1 MNFPVYLDYNATTP
15 CDKRVVEAMLPF
27 FTRHFGNAASRIH
40 PFGWEAD
47 EGVEFAREQVAKLVG
62 AEPKEIVFTS
72 GATESDNLALKGVYQ
87 AYSGK
92 GNHIITVNTEHKA
105 VLDTCRHLEKEGAD
119 VTYLKVKPD
128 GFVDIGE
135 LEAAIKPET
144 VLIAVMYANN
154 ETGVIQPVKQI
165 GTIAKK
171 HGVLF
176 FSDATQAV
184 GKIAVNV
191 MEDEI
196 DIMAFSAHKMYGPK
210 GVGALYVRRKNPRVR
225 IAAQMDGGGHEK
237 GVRSGTLNV
246 TGIVGFGKACELAA
260 AEMQAEGQRLA
271 SLRNKFEKSILAVEG
286 TAVNGNISSR
296 LPHVSNIS
304 FGFVDGNA
312 LMIGLNKTIAV
323 SSGSAC
329 TSASPEPSHVL
340 KALGLDDELAHSSL
354 RFSLGRNTTETEI
367 DYAIELVTKT
377 VKNLRET
384 INI

>member
-1 MNFPVYLDYNATTP
+1 MT
-15 CDKRVVEAMLPF
+15 
-27 FTRHFGNAASRIH
+27 
-40 PFGWEAD
+40 
-47 EGVEFAREQVAKLVG
+47 
-62 AEPKEIVFTS
+62 
-72 GATESDNLALKGVYQ
+72 
-87 AYSGK
+87 
-92 GNHIITVNTEHKA
+92 
-105 VLDTCRHLEKEGAD
+105 
-119 VTYLKVKPD
+119 
-128 GFVDIGE
+128 
-135 LEAAIKPET
+135 
-144 VLIAVMYANN
+144 
-154 ETGVIQPVKQI
+154 
-165 GTIAKK
+165 
-171 HGVLF
+171 
-176 FSDATQAV
+176 
-184 GKIAVNV
+184 
-191 MEDEI
+191 
-196 DIMAFSAHKMYGPK
+196 AHKMYGPK

-340 KALGLDDELAHSSL
+340 KALGLDDDLAHSSL